1 MARTRAAVIGSGFG
15 GLTLAVRLQAAGV
28 ETTLI
33 EGRDSPG
40 GRAYVY
46 QDGEFKFDGG
56 PTVIT
61 APEALNSV
69 FRAAGRE
76 MSDYVEMLPV
86 KPFYRLLWED
96 GYAFDY
102 SNDVDVISEQIAR
115 KNPRDVDGYA
125 RFLKYVEAVFE
136 EGYVKLANVPFLDFR
151 SMIRVSP
158 QLMRLQSFRSVYSIV
173 SRFVKDPHLRQVFS
187 FHSLLVGGNP
197 FSCSSI
203 YTLIH
208 QLERKWGVFF
218 ARGGTGA
225 LVEGYLRL
233 FAELGGELR
242 LDCPVERI
250 RTSNGRVTGLECGD
264 GWSGDFDLVASNA
277 DVVHT
282 YDRLLRD
289 EPRAAPVARG
299 LRNKRFSMSLFVIY
313 FGTRRRHP
321 QLAHH
326 SVLFGPRYRGLL
338 DDIFENGKLAD
349 DFSLYLHA
357 PSVTDPGIAPAGCEA
372 FYVLSPVPHLGK
384 ADIDWKTE
392 GPRYRDRILAYLE
405 QRYIPGLSD
414 DLETTRI
421 FTPEDFRDSLNAHH
435 GSAFSLEPTLR
446 QSAYFRVHNRDSR
459 IGGLYFVGAGTHP
472 GAGVPG
478 VINSADATAGLIF
491 SDLGL
496 EQPASARA

>member
-15 GLTLAVRLQAAGV
+15 GLTLAVRLQGAGV
-28 ETTLI
+28 ATTLI
-33 EGRDSPG
+33 EKRDRPG

-46 QDGEFKFDGG
+46 EDGDFKFDGG

-61 APEALNSV
+61 APEALNAV
-69 FRAAGRE
+69 FRAVGRE

-86 KPFYRLLWED
+86 SPFYRLLWED

-102 SNDVDVISEQIAR
+102 SNDIDAINEQIAQ
-115 KNPRDVDGYA
+115 KSPRDVDGYA
-125 RFLKYVEAVFE
+125 RFLRYVEDVFE
-136 EGYVKLANVPFLDFR
+136 EGYIKLANIPFLDFG
-151 SMIRVSP
+151 SMIRVAP
-158 QLMRLQSFRSVYSIV
+158 QLIRLQAFRSVYSMV

-208 QLERKWGVFF
+208 ALERRWGVFF
-218 ARGGTGA
+218 PRGGTGA
-225 LVEGYLRL
+225 LVNGYLRL
-233 FAELGGELR
+233 FRELGGEVR
-242 LDCPVERI
+242 LDCPVDRI
-250 RTSNGRVTGLECGD
+250 RTTNGRVTGVDAAD
-264 GWSGDFDLVASNA
+264 GWSADFDVVASNA

-282 YDRLLRD
+282 YGHLLRD
-289 EPRAAPVARG
+289 EPLAQTVARS
-299 LRNKRFSMSLFVIY
+299 LRRKRFSMSLFVIY

-338 DDIFENGKLAD
+338 EDIFNHGSLSE

-357 PSVTDPGIAPAGCEA
+357 PTATDPTIAPEGCEA
-372 FYVLSPVPHLGK
+372 FYVLAPVPHLGK
-384 ADIDWKTE
+384 AHIDWKTE
-392 GPRYRDRILAYLE
+392 GPRYRDRILESLE
-405 QRYIPGLSD
+405 QRCIPGLRGD
-414 DLETTRI
+414 IATTRI
-421 FTPEDFRDSLNAHH
+421 FTPEDFQDTLNAHL
-435 GSAFSLEPTLR
+435 GSAFSLEPILR

-478 VINSADATAGLIF
+478 VVNSADATAGLVF

-496 EQPASARA
+496 PPSAAV